1 MNYNKGGFPFKKT
14 IAKRNFEKE
23 IEGKKYPKNYTKK
36 DINFLKQQREEVV
49 RFSDLDAKGKKI
61 WEELRKKKKK

>member
-1 MNYNKGGFPFKKT
+1 TILKK
-14 IAKRNFEKE
+14 IL
-23 IEGKKYPKNYTKK
+23 I
-36 DINFLKQQREEVV
+36 FLKQQREEVV